1 MTSDIDFAALA
12 VFVFLLGLVMAMGFM
27 AARWRRPKTLANLDE
42 WGLGGR
48 QFGTWITWFLIGGDI
63 YTAYT
68 MIAVPALV
76 YATGAYGFF
85 ALPYTILVY
94 PFVFAVMPILWQVA
108 KKYNNVTAADIVYG
122 RYGYRPL
129 ELAVALTGVIATMP
143 YIALQLIGIET
154 VFHALGIQGKLPLVA
169 AFLILALNTYS
180 SGLRAPAL
188 IAIVKD
194 ILIYIVV
201 IAAILLVPYKLG
213 GYGAVF
219 EAAGAAFEAKGAGG
233 LLLTPSQFAPYLSL
247 ALGSALALFMY
258 PHALT
263 GILASAS
270 ANTIRKNAMLL
281 PAYSMVLALVALL
294 GLMGH
299 AAGLKLSNNNDVVP
313 LLFKILFPGWFAG
326 FAFAAIAIGALV
338 PAAIMSIG
346 ASNLFT
352 RNFWK
357 AYINP
362 GVTASGEAKV
372 AKITSLA
379 VVAGALLFVLLLPT
393 QFALDLQLLGG
404 LWILQIFPA
413 VIFGLFT
420 GWFRAHGLLAG
431 WAVGFLG
438 GSWLAW
444 LNDFKPL
451 HALHFGSSSIIL
463 YSGLLALAAN
473 IIVAILVSAVLR
485 RASRGL
491 ARAN

>member
-1 MTSDIDFAALA
+1 MTAEIDWAALA
-12 VFVFLLGLVMAMGFM
+12 VFVTLLGVVTAIGFG
-27 AARWRRPKTLANLDE
+27 AARWRRPKTLSHLEE

-85 ALPYTILVY
+85 AIPYTILVY
-94 PFVFAVMPILWQVA
+94 PFVFAVMPILWQAA
-108 KKYNNVTAADIVYG
+108 KKNNHVTAADIVYG
-122 RYGYRPL
+122 HYGYRPL
-129 ELAVALTGVIATMP
+129 KLAVALTGVIATMP

-154 VFHALGIQGKLPLVA
+154 VFHALGIKGELPLVA

-194 ILIYIVV
+194 TLIYIVV
-201 IAAILLVPYKLG
+201 IVAVLLVPYKLG

-219 EAAGAAFEAKGAGG
+219 EAAGAAFKAKGAGG
-233 LLLTPSQFAPYLSL
+233 LLLGPAQFAPYVSL

-281 PAYSMVLALVALL
+281 PAYSMVLALVALM

-313 LLFKILFPGWFAG
+313 LLFKILFPGWFTG

-346 ASNLFT
+346 AANLFT

-362 GVTASGEAKV
+362 GGYCPDRRSLSAS
-372 AKITSLA
+372 
-379 VVAGALLFVLLLPT
+379 
-393 QFALDLQLLGG
+393 
-404 LWILQIFPA
+404 
-413 VIFGLFT
+413 
-420 GWFRAHGLLAG
+420 
-431 WAVGFLG
+431 
-438 GSWLAW
+438 
-444 LNDFKPL
+444 
-451 HALHFGSSSIIL
+451 
-463 YSGLLALAAN
+463 
-473 IIVAILVSAVLR
+473 
-485 RASRGL
+485 
-491 ARAN
+491 AR